1 MNINSQN
8 IMTIN
13 FTAPIVNKSYIN
25 IAVDD
30 RLVSAFTGI
39 NVYQL
44 NNQANTNIN
53 YTINPNNNRTN
64 PQKILTIRSSTP
76 NTNLTILSISLT
88 FTSPVYQTILSQSIQ
103 SLFFEL
109 PSTTYSQVSNFTI
122 LSPVITANLTSSS
135 NQTNQIANYSLLIW
149 PISKAGL
156 LTVQLPNFIS

>member
-39 NVYQL
+39 NLYQL

-64 PQKILTIRSSTP
+64 PQKILTIRSNTP

-88 FTSPVYQTILSQSIQ
+88 FTSPAYQAILSQSIQ

-122 LSPVITANLTSSS
+122 LSPVIAANLTSSS

>member
-13 FTAPIVNKSYIN
+13 FTAPIVNKNYIN

-30 RLVSAFTGI
+30 RLVSAFTGV

-53 YTINPNNNRTN
+53 YTINSSNNRTN

-76 NTNLTILSISLT
+76 NTYLTILSISLT
-88 FTSPVYQTILSQSIQ
+88 FTSPAYQTILSQSIQ

-109 PSTTYSQVSNFTI
+109 PSTTYTQVSNFTI

-135 NQTNQIANYSLLIW
+135 NQTNQIANYSLLVW
-149 PISKAGL
+149 PISRAGL
-156 LTVQLPNFIS
+156 LTIQLPNFIT

>member
-1 MNINSQN
+1 
-8 IMTIN
+8 MTIN